1 MLNQLDEHRIPS
13 EEHEHAPVLLVE
25 VERITTSRDADS
37 VGAVR
42 RGEQAGPHVSRGRG
56 IENVGDHRDTDLVE
70 VAISRLELVDA
81 TRRRKRRRCHE
92 LASEDGDAATSRA
105 HG

>member
-1 MLNQLDEHRIPS
+1 MPS
-13 EEHEHAPVLLVE
+13 
-25 VERITTSRDADS
+25 S

-42 RGEQAGPHVSRGRG
+42 RVEQAGPHVSRGRG
-56 IENVGDHRDTDLVE
+56 VENVRDDRDADLVE
-70 VAISRLELVDA
+70 VAIRRVELVDA

-92 LASEDGDAATSRA
+92 AASDDGDAATSRA